1 MRGHAGVLLKSH
13 TEPTA
18 QLARIVADA
27 VDGIAVFGGVCCD
40 HEIGGLNPA
49 AVETALA
56 LGGRVVWLPT
66 LASRQDVVNG
76 VAAQLGIPGPGLVV
90 IDDDGEILPVVREIA
105 ALCREHDAVLA
116 TGHISAAEHFAIA
129 RAFGSDQRV
138 LVTHALE
145 DMVGPHLSVAE
156 LVELADL
163 GAWIELCALTCV
175 GALATRPVADLA
187 GAAGAGRARALHAG
201 QRLRPGAE
209 RSSGGRAAAVRRPH
223 GCRRPQH
230 RRDPHDGRREPGD
243 ARRPLR
249 WTQCPG
255 RARGSD
261 SSQRPRQVRG
271 LGGRHVAPELLV
283 ERGGVDLVR
292 PPKSRPARDG

>member
-1 MRGHAGVLLKSH
+1 MGVDISGAIDLHCHFGPDAHRARSVTALEAAAQAHDAGHAGVLLKSH

-27 VDGIAVFGGVCCD
+27 VPGIAVYGGVCCD

-90 IDDDGEILPVVREIA
+90 IDDDGEILPVVHEIA

-116 TGHISAAEHFAIA
+116 TGHVSADEHFAVA
-129 RAFGSDQRV
+129 RAFGAGQRV

-145 DMVGPHLSVAE
+145 DLVGPHLTVAE
-156 LVELADL
+156 LIVLADL
-163 GAWIELCALTCV
+163 GAWIELCALTCI

-187 GAAGAGRARALHAG
+187 GAADQVGPHRCTLASDYGQAQNARPVEGLQQFADQLATEG
-201 QRLRPGAE
+201 L
-209 RSSGGRAAAVRRPH
+209 AA
-223 GCRRPQH
+223 
-230 RRDPHDGRREPGD
+230 D
-243 ARRPLR
+243 AIR
-249 WTQCPG
+249 TM
-255 RARGSD
+255 
-261 SSQRPRQVRG
+261 V
-271 LGGRHVAPELLV
+271 VANPATLV
-283 ERGGVDLVR
+283 TR
-292 PPKSRPARDG
+292 